1 MGPTAKSKTAQL
13 LSLCGSQSGGLG
25 MQAGSDGK
33 PLHSGFAARNAVFA
47 FDLVTAVGLSARETP
62 FNSQTGW
69 LKTFSAPTGSA
80 EFFESNWLNKG
91 QILDPGLWM
100 KTHPYC
106 SAAIGGEAACKKLW
120 QQGIRLDDLQKIVF
134 HFPPGADKALRY
146 EAPLTGVEGK
156 FSMEYVAYQVLTQG
170 CVEDRFFDLEKV
182 PESFTKPYPE
192 CSGAVICRVSPK
204 VCAGLL

>member
-1 MGPTAKSKTAQL
+1 MASRQSVKDFLTAYVVGAELEGLLGSLVNPEHKWQGGIPQEPLGPLGGACALAKWAQLDESKTAQL

-80 EFFESNWLNKG
+80 EFLS
-91 QILDPGLWM
+91 
-100 KTHPYC
+100 
-106 SAAIGGEAACKKLW
+106 
-120 QQGIRLDDLQKIVF
+120 
-134 HFPPGADKALRY
+134 
-146 EAPLTGVEGK
+146 LTGSIKGR
-156 FSMEYVAYQVLTQG
+156 SSIPGYG
-170 CVEDRFFDLEKV
+170 
-182 PESFTKPYPE
+182 
-192 CSGAVICRVSPK
+192 
-204 VCAGLL
+204 

>member
-1 MGPTAKSKTAQL
+1 
-13 LSLCGSQSGGLG
+13 
-25 MQAGSDGK
+25 
-33 PLHSGFAARNAVFA
+33 
-47 FDLVTAVGLSARETP
+47 
-62 FNSQTGW
+62 
-69 LKTFSAPTGSA
+69 
-80 EFFESNWLNKG
+80 
-91 QILDPGLWM
+91 M

-146 EAPLTGVEGK
+146 EAPLTGMEGK

-182 PESFTKPYPE
+182 PESFTKALPRMQRSRDLPRVPKSVRRIVVTVQTR
-192 CSGAVICRVSPK
+192 SGKVITAEESAPPGSPNRPFTEEDLFEKLALSKDENWAGK
-204 VCAGLL
+204 VMEQTRNWPKGTMESLWPLLSVESGEEV